1 MRWRRSG
8 RHSGLREGAER
19 KEKMINN
26 DYFMGHK
33 IFNTT
38 NHTAENLTRQ
48 VASTSKRHMAGMEG
62 DVDPESFAAKLK
74 QADEYAASGEHCGA
88 EDSIAIILRQMDEP
102 TAENPEVTKDVQ
114 HNGAHVSVTKNL
126 MQGTT
131 ITIGGSANPDWIY
144 VSTSVGTVK
153 IDLNDTTS
161 LMKCLDMFSPEDINA
176 ILKKI
181 QEVKQA
187 REAMRE
193 IERMQDRLFKEKPT
207 EEQNGE
213 DEQEKSVGEAV
224 GVVGAEEL
232 RDSEEREEKKFLG

>member
-1 MRWRRSG
+1 MHWRRSG

-33 IFNTT
+33 VFNTT

-193 IERMQDRLFKEKPT
+193 IERMQDRLFKEKPA

-213 DEQEKSVGEAV
+213 DGQEKSVGETV